1 MSVVVTAVFHPAQG
15 KKDQLREALRSSIP
29 AVHEE
34 EGCLLYAIH
43 DAEDG
48 TITMLEKWTTAE
60 LLDAHAKGP
69 AVEALDAAVA
79 PFLASPTVVTKMVP
93 IPAGT
98 DEQGLL

>member
-1 MSVVVTAVFHPAQG
+1 MPVVVTAVFHPAEG

-48 TITMLEKWTTAE
+48 TITMLEKWSTAE
-60 LLDAHAKGP
+60 LLDAHAKGA
-69 AVEALDAAVA
+69 AVEALDAAVG
-79 PFLASPTVVTKMVP
+79 PFLASPTIVTKMAP